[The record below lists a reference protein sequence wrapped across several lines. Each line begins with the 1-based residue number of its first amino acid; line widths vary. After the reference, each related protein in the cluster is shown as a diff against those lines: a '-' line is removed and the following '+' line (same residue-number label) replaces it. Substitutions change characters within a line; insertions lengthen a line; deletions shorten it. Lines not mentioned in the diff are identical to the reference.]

1 MASRNDRESG
11 WSVSESGIVLPRR
24 TLLRGGLAGFAAAMM
39 TRALPGCSDPA
50 PAVTPGDAGT
60 PDAGTSPVDAGFP
73 DAGASPVDA
82 GTMEVDG
89 GLSYFEPRAVPAPPA
104 LRSLIANVGP

>member
-1 MASRNDRESG
+1 MTEA
-11 WSVSESGIVLPRR
+11 GILLPRR

-60 PDAGTSPVDAGFP
+60 PDAGFP
-73 DAGASPVDA
+73 DVGASPVDA
-82 GTMEVDG
+82 GTIEVDG

-104 LRSLIANVGP
+104 LRSLIANVGPCLLYTSPSPRD